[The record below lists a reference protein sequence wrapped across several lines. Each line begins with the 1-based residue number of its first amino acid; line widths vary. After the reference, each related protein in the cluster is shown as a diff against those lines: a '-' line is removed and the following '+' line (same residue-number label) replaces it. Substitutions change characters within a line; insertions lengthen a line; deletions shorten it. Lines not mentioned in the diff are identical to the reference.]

1 MQKSRN
7 IVICRIFFDDTAGKS
22 FSEKASFQEYI
33 RETPAEQAEIM
44 KDYLMNLDAEKLLNE
59 VKK

>member
-1 MQKSRN
+1 M
-7 IVICRIFFDDTAGKS
+7 ICRIFFDDTAGKS

>member
-1 MQKSRN
+1 MIQPE
-7 IVICRIFFDDTAGKS
+7 KS

-33 RETPAEQAEIM
+33 QETPAEQAEIM
-44 KDYLMNLDAEKLLNE
+44 KDYLMNLDTEKLLNE